1 MVNPPRDE
9 IPRIRLRLQEYGPV
23 GDANVFYWFQNRKAR
38 SKNKPRAAR
47 GGARSAHLPSRAP
60 PARHAAAPLV
70 TPPPQLAPRI
80 QTQQQAVQLLASPVP
95 QRQAPTS
102 SSSSSSDLSSGSSRP
117 ATTKPAAAQAMS
129 ATEAMDLLGPLA
141 AACPQVYNHGHQPVA
156 SSPKSQ
162 QDHLAA
168 ADEAISL
175 PWQQGYCLSA
185 AELAAILGAQYRHV
199 PAVQQHTPA
208 VPLLGLCNNEVAAPP
223 PTINGGHRSCA
234 NWAQGLGQCW
244 PSGTADHHQLCKNT
258 TAASNTVVTKEVAH
272 EADATKPGLLQYDF
286 GVSAAMDV
294 VSSAVVTLPLSSP
307 SDAAVTVASVA
318 AATAGLTGGL
328 AATTAAN
335 GFVTGFDQFQ
345 GM

>member
-47 GGARSAHLPSRAP
+47 SVLLPSRAP
-60 PARHAAAPLV
+60 PARHAAAALV
-70 TPPPQLAPRI
+70 TPPPQPAPRI
-80 QTQQQAVQLLASPVP
+80 QTQLLASPV
-95 QRQAPTS
+95 QQQQAPTS
-102 SSSSSSDLSSGSSRP
+102 SSSSSSDRSSGSSRP
-117 ATTKPAAAQAMS
+117 ATAKPAAAQAMS

-141 AACPQVYNHGHQPVA
+141 AACPLVYYHGHQPVA

-162 QDHLAA
+162 QDHVAA
-168 ADEAISL
+168 ADEAIFL

-199 PAVQQHTPA
+199 PAVQPHTPA
-208 VPLLGLCNNEVAAPP
+208 VPFLGLCNKEVAAPP

-244 PSGTADHHQLCKNT
+244 PSGTADHHQLCKST

-272 EADATKPGLLQYDF
+272 EADATKPGLLQYGF

-294 VSSAVVTLPLSSP
+294 VSPAVVTLPLPSS

-335 GFVTGFDQFQ
+335 GFDTSFDQYQ